1 MMTEPKIAKRVEF
14 FVNATGTTVA
24 STVIDPEIVYL
35 PNDEIEIPTVGIF
48 RMVQR
53 RWHIAADARILI
65 LQLEELH

>member
-1 MMTEPKIAKRVEF
+1 MTETEIAKRVEF

-24 STVIDPEIVYL
+24 STVLDPEVVYL
-35 PNDEIEIPTVGIF
+35 PNDEIEIPTIGVF

-53 RWHIAADARILI
+53 RWHIAADARVLI